1 MQLRFVLNNKK
12 KEIHL
17 SYLCIAS
24 FFIMDLQI
32 NDKPL
37 LKSKRETFYKN
48 CIYPVAHQIKI
59 IPSSIFVA
67 RNKNVVIKVKK
78 DPSS

>member
-1 MQLRFVLNNKK
+1 MSVVHAPSIHFLKIFDEENFMQLRFVLNNKK

-17 SYLCIAS
+17 SYLCIVS

-37 LKSKRETFYKN
+37 LKSKRETF
-48 CIYPVAHQIKI
+48 
-59 IPSSIFVA
+59 
-67 RNKNVVIKVKK
+67 
-78 DPSS
+78 

>member
-37 LKSKRETFYKN
+37 LKSKRETF
-48 CIYPVAHQIKI
+48 
-59 IPSSIFVA
+59 
-67 RNKNVVIKVKK
+67 
-78 DPSS
+78 